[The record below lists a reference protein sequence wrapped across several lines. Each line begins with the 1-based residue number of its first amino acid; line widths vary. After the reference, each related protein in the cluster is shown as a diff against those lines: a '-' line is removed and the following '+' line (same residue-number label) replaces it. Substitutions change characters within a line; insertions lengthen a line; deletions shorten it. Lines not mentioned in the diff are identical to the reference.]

1 MRCDPP
7 LSPFSSPFLWCVRY
21 QLSLKRGLTSLRFQ
35 PSPYEGKLIF
45 LAAEG
50 VLPFLTPSR
59 FGTNPS
65 SDVVTHMDY
74 IPSV

>member
-1 MRCDPP
+1 MTP
-7 LSPFSSPFLWCVRY
+7 LLPAALLATVC
-21 QLSLKRGLTSLRFQ
+21 FQ
-35 PSPYEGKLIF
+35 SFPYEGKLIF
-45 LAAEG
+45 LPAEG
-50 VLPFLTPSR
+50 VLPLLTLSR

>member
-1 MRCDPP
+1 MTP
-7 LSPFSSPFLWCVRY
+7 LLAAAPLATVHFQSSPC
-21 QLSLKRGLTSLRFQ
+21 
-35 PSPYEGKLIF
+35 EGKLIF
-45 LAAEG
+45 LPAEG
-50 VLPFLTPSR
+50 VLPFLTPSH